1 MSLIKVSEHLE
12 KIIISKMT
20 KGFHIDHVKITTDDQ
35 KKIDNKNNISRNH
48 HENVSGLIKN
58 SFLNSIERGSTL

>member
-20 KGFHIDHVKITTDDQ
+20 KGFHIDHVNVTTDDQ
-35 KKIDNKNNISRNH
+35 KKIPWPNPII
-48 HENVSGLIKN
+48 LI
-58 SFLNSIERGSTL
+58 